1 MATAVTSPYSSVQM
15 TTWLRGL
22 LSVAWADGNFDEVER
37 ELISELTRDELAPC
51 LNVEQFTPITAQ
63 ELAEGLGDRS
73 SLRENFLRT
82 AVMVA
87 VADGIYS
94 TPEDEMLQ
102 SFCHTLSLD
111 GSVLEPLRATLPSQ
125 PTAEREL
132 AEGLNAPAT
141 ASTFPAEG
149 PASGLQPPA
158 QGGSGIDVLKPART
172 WLDGLDID
180 DPRVARFL
188 CKMIPAQCPFERD
201 VKLFGKKVVHI
212 PPMCK
217 LNPLYEQLVGLRFRS
232 LCYLADDCGEDV
244 SQFC

>member
-1 MATAVTSPYSSVQM
+1 MATAVTSPYSAAQM
-15 TTWLRGL
+15 TAWLRGL

-51 LNVEQFTPITAQ
+51 LDVEQFEPIAAQ
-63 ELAEGLGDRS
+63 ALVEGLGES
-73 SLRENFLRT
+73 HSLRENFLRT

-102 SFCHTLSLD
+102 SFCRALELD
-111 GSVLEPLRATLPSQ
+111 SSVLEPLRATLPDQSVN
-125 PTAEREL
+125 ED
-132 AEGLNAPAT
+132 GFSAPAT
-141 ASTFPAEG
+141 ASALPAAG

-158 QGGSGIDVLKPART
+158 QGGGIDVLKPART

>member
-1 MATAVTSPYSSVQM
+1 MATAVSSPYSSVQM
-15 TTWLRGL
+15 TAWLRGL
-22 LSVAWADGNFDEVER
+22 ISVAWADGNFDEFER
-37 ELISELTRDELAPC
+37 ELISELTRDELAPG
-51 LNVEQFTPITAQ
+51 LNVEQFDPIPAQ
-63 ELAEGLGDRS
+63 ELAEGLGEGS

-102 SFCHTLSLD
+102 SFCHALELD
-111 GSVLEPLRATLPSQ
+111 GSVLESLRATLPNQ
-125 PTAEREL
+125 VGGEEDFP
-132 AEGLNAPAT
+132 NPPAT
-141 ASTFPAEG
+141 ASALPADG
-149 PASGLQPPA
+149 PASGLKPPA
-158 QGGSGIDVLKPART
+158 QASGIDVLKPART